1 MRTVHRVPAAPTQQ
15 GHPPLPVLI
24 VASGGTL
31 LASMALGIL
40 AAVGTYRS
48 WQNLPPRWWGAT
60 ASEGLISEV
69 LSLVL
74 GASGVA
80 LAAWY
85 FLSCLL
91 LLLAG
96 LTKSPRLAQVVR
108 HWGAPFLRRLA
119 RGLTAGT
126 LATATWLTPALALP
140 SVPEPPDPI
149 PALTWPLAA
158 PPSSSV
164 TSLTWPTT
172 SPPLATSAAP
182 VSCPPA
188 RHLVQP
194 GDSLWHIAAQ
204 HLPATA
210 TATEID
216 AAWRLVYAANEAQIG
231 PDPDFLAPGDT
242 LTIPKELTP

>member
-1 MRTVHRVPAAPTQQ
+1 MPTVRWLSATPPQQ
-15 GHPPLPVLI
+15 SHPPLPVLV

-31 LASMALGIL
+31 LASMTLGSL

-48 WQNLPPRWWGAT
+48 WQNLPPHWWDAT
-60 ASEGLISEV
+60 ASESLISEV

-85 FLSCLL
+85 CVSCLL

-96 LTKSPRLAQVVR
+96 LTRSQRLAQVVR

-119 RGLTAGT
+119 RGFTVGT

-140 SVPEPPDPI
+140 GVPEPPDPI
-149 PALTWPLAA
+149 PALTWPLTA
-158 PPSSSV
+158 PPSS
-164 TSLTWPTT
+164 TAPTLTWPTT
-172 SPPLATSAAP
+172 SPPPTP
-182 VSCPPA
+182 PTSCPPA

-204 HLPATA
+204 YLPATA
-210 TATEID
+210 TPTEID
-216 AAWRLVYAANEAQIG
+216 AAWRLVYAANAAQIG
-231 PDPDFLAPGDT
+231 PDPDFLLPGHT

>member
-1 MRTVHRVPAAPTQQ
+1 MQTVHWLPAAPPQQ
-15 GHPPLPVLI
+15 SHPPLPVLV

-31 LASMALGIL
+31 LASTTLGSL

-48 WQNLPPRWWGAT
+48 WQNLPPQWWGAT

-69 LSLVL
+69 LSLVV

-96 LTKSPRLAQVVR
+96 LTRSQRLAQVVR

-119 RGLTAGT
+119 RGLTAST
-126 LATATWLTPALALP
+126 LATTTWLTPALALP

-149 PALTWPLAA
+149 PALTWPLTA

-164 TSLTWPTT
+164 PSLTWPTT
-172 SPPLATSAAP
+172 PPPLAGS

-216 AAWRLVYAANEAQIG
+216 AAWRLVYAANEVQIG
-231 PDPDFLAPGDT
+231 PDPDFLLPGHT